1 MTAIIEPAFERV
13 PGPEGAP
20 FTFVLVHGWAR
31 SRSDWRPVL
40 PGLRRIAPVVLV
52 DLRGHGESRPGP
64 GMRLP
69 DVAADVRA
77 LVHRLGLGRVV
88 LVAHSAGSEVAAFLA
103 RREPESVAALV
114 AIDPAFGLP
123 DEDRARIE
131 GIAER
136 LRREDPAAVARE
148 HFADHG
154 PSPLLPDTGD
164 LVAAAPAAVRDLFID
179 FAFGPGAL
187 HFQSQAKEFFAGFA
201 VPLLAIYR
209 NDERARLAR
218 DLLPAATIT
227 VLPGGHWTHHE
238 HPGDVVAA
246 IAEFLSCPEEKEAP
260 HA

>member
-1 MTAIIEPAFERV
+1 MTVDLACERL
-13 PGPEGAP
+13 PGPVGAP

-40 PGLRRIAPVVLV
+40 PGLQRIAPVVLV
-52 DLRGHGESRPGP
+52 DLRGHGESEPGP
-64 GMRLP
+64 DMRLSR
-69 DVAADVRA
+69 VAADVRA
-77 LVHRLGLGRVV
+77 LVNRLGLGRVV

-103 RREPESVAALV
+103 RQEPESVAGLV

-131 GIAER
+131 AIAER
-136 LRREDPAAVARE
+136 LRREDPVAVARE
-148 HFADHG
+148 HFASHG
-154 PSPLLPDTGD
+154 PSPVLSGD
-164 LVAAAPAAVRDLFID
+164 LVSATPAAIRELFID
-179 FAFGPGAL
+179 FAFGTEAL
-187 HFQSQAKEFFAGFA
+187 HFLSQAKEFFAVFP

-218 DLLPAATIT
+218 EFLADATIK

-246 IAEFLSCPEEKEAP
+246 IAEFLSCWEKKEA
-260 HA
+260 HHD